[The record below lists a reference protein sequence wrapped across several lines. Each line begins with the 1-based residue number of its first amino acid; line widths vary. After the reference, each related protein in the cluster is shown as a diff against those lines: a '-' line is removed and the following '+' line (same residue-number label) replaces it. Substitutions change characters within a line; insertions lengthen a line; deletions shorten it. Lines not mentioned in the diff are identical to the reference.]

1 MISGSLR
8 EAAVILRGEL
18 AGEDRSYL
26 GVCTDTRQVEAGQL
40 FVALKGPRFDGH
52 EYVSVAAEQG
62 AAGAVVSAQE
72 FDGLPCIRVPDT
84 LRALG
89 ELARDWRSRFELD
102 VVGVTGSAGKTT
114 VKEMIAAILGTRGPA
129 LVTRGNLNNEIGVP
143 LTIFGLSGRY
153 RAAVVEMGA
162 NHADEIRR
170 LAIIAQPTIGV
181 VTLAGAA
188 HLEGFGSIEA
198 VARAKGELFESL
210 PEDGVAVINVD
221 DCYAGLWRRLAG
233 GRKVL
238 TFGLGPGA
246 DFTARNITER
256 VDDDPQIRFTLM
268 SPKGEV
274 PINLTLA
281 GRHNVT
287 NALAAAAAAIAA
299 GASLDDVRK
308 GLRCMSAVDGRMA
321 LLRGAANCRVI
332 DDTYNANPGS
342 MRAALDF
349 LTGLEGLP
357 WAILGDMG
365 ELGEQSHELHAE
377 VGDYAR
383 SVGVEKLF
391 VVGRL
396 GRVLADH
403 FGTGAESFSDIASLI
418 DAVRPR
424 LSDDVNVLVKG
435 SRSMGMERVVAGL
448 TAPAEDP
455 RAAEGGR

>member
-1 MISGSLR
+1 
-8 EAAVILRGEL
+8 
-18 AGEDRSYL
+18 
-26 GVCTDTRQVEAGQL
+26 
-40 FVALKGPRFDGH
+40 
-52 EYVSVAAEQG
+52 
-62 AAGAVVSAQE
+62 
-72 FDGLPCIRVPDT
+72 
-84 LRALG
+84 
-89 ELARDWRSRFELD
+89 
-102 VVGVTGSAGKTT
+102 
-114 VKEMIAAILGTRGPA
+114 
-129 LVTRGNLNNEIGVP
+129 
-143 LTIFGLSGRY
+143 
-153 RAAVVEMGA
+153 
-162 NHADEIRR
+162 
-170 LAIIAQPTIGV
+170 
-181 VTLAGAA
+181 
-188 HLEGFGSIEA
+188 
-198 VARAKGELFESL
+198 
-210 PEDGVAVINVD
+210 
-221 DCYAGLWRRLAG
+221 
-233 GRKVL
+233 
-238 TFGLGPGA
+238 
-246 DFTARNITER
+246 
-256 VDDDPQIRFTLM
+256 
-268 SPKGEV
+268 
-274 PINLTLA
+274 
-281 GRHNVT
+281 VT

>member
-1 MISGSLR
+1 MISGSLQ
-8 EAAVILRGEL
+8 EAAIVLRGEL
-18 AGEDRSYL
+18 TGEDRPYL
-26 GVCTDTRQVEAGQL
+26 GVSTDTRRIEAGQL

-52 EYVSVAAEQG
+52 EYIPIAAEQG
-62 AAGAVVSAQE
+62 AAGAVVSTQG

-89 ELARDWRSRFELD
+89 DLARDWRSRFDLD
-102 VVGVTGSAGKTT
+102 VIGVTGSAGKTT
-114 VKEMIAAILGTRGPA
+114 VKEMIAAILRTRGPA
-129 LVTRGNLNNEIGVP
+129 LVTSGNLNNEIGVP
-143 LTIFGLSGRY
+143 LTIFGLSARY
-153 RAAVVEMGA
+153 RAAVIEMGA

-170 LAIIAQPTIGV
+170 LAAIARPNIGV

-188 HLEGFGSIEA
+188 HLEGFGSIEG

-210 PEDGVAVINVD
+210 PEDGVAVVNAD
-221 DCYAGLWRRLAG
+221 DCYAGLWRRLAA
-233 GRKVL
+233 GRKLV

-246 DFTARNITER
+246 DFTAKGITEQ
-256 VDDDPQIRFTLM
+256 VDDSSQIRFTLV
-268 SPKGEV
+268 SPNGDA
-274 PINLTLA
+274 PITLALA
-281 GRHNVT
+281 GRHNVN
-287 NALAAAAAAIAA
+287 NALAAAASAIAA
-299 GASLDDVRK
+299 GASLEDVRE

-321 LLRGAANCRVI
+321 LLRGAANCRII

-349 LTGLEGLP
+349 LTGLEGLH

-365 ELGEQSHELHAE
+365 ELGEQSEHLHAE

-396 GRVLADH
+396 SQVLADH
-403 FGTGAESFSDIASLI
+403 FGAGAESFSDVASLLEAI
-418 DAVRPR
+418 RPR

-435 SRSMGMERVVAGL
+435 SRSMGMERIVAGL
-448 TAPAEDP
+448 TAASEEP